1 MSLKSF
7 LSHIMRYDKI
17 VKRNHHLNALSEQN
31 DNIIRQQQE
40 LFKAHKYHDTVAD
53 YEWLKY
59 KGISPGGWAVDYAF
73 CYTLAR
79 TLNAMHPENILEC
92 GLGQSSRLVHQYATF
107 YGVQAVTCE
116 HDEKWVSFFKK
127 EIGEKYSINIQKLE
141 LEEQDVKGQ
150 VTLTYK
156 GITNVFHDTSFDLL
170 IIDGPFGSP
179 HYSRSQAIELCKNN
193 LKERFCI
200 IIDDTERLGEQETV
214 EEIINLLNKN
224 GVDFAIATYS
234 SIKSHTLIC
243 SKDLSFLT
251 SL

>member
-7 LSHIMRYDKI
+7 ISHITHYDKQ
-17 VKRNHHLNALSEQN
+17 VKRMNALSEKA
-31 DNIIRQQQE
+31 DTIICQQQE
-40 LFKAHKYHDTVAD
+40 LIMAHKYHDTVAD
-53 YEWLKY
+53 YEWLRY

-79 TLNAMHPENILEC
+79 TLNAMRPKNILEC

-116 HDEKWVSFFKK
+116 HDEEWKSFFMK
-127 EIGEKYSINIQKLE
+127 EIGDNYSINIQILD
-141 LEEQDVKGQ
+141 LEEQNYKGEK
-150 VTLTYK
+150 TLTYK
-156 GITNVFHDTSFDLL
+156 GITDTFHDIAFDLI
-170 IIDGPFGSP
+170 IIDGPFGFP
-179 HYSRSQAIELCKNN
+179 HYSRSQAVELCKNH

-200 IIDDTERLGEQETV
+200 IIDDTERTGEQETV
-214 EEIINLLNKN
+214 EEIKESLKKN
-224 GVDFAIATYS
+224 RVEFAIGVYF

-243 SKDLSFLT
+243 SKDLAFLT